1 MAEIE
6 LRDVVE
12 DGTPVAKAAFRNA
25 VIRRYAYIIEST
37 ENPSDLVANDAGVVP
52 LVLGFNGR
60 WFWIDADDTSS
71 GPPDNVTLIV
81 TADGYRYFS
90 DGLISPVWSVLSQG
104 DNTPPGAPSVGDT
117 YHTGPAPTG
126 DWAGYPNMIA
136 VYTRRGWVFQNIPV
150 GRAIYVVDETS
161 YYHMDENGDFVLGM
175 GTATIG
181 AGTVRDTMLV
191 GSQRFYT
198 VENQNTT
205 TPPGSPGLG
214 VYWIVGS
221 GATGAWAGQDG
232 KIATSYGGGVWTFLT
247 PIEGWHA
254 YDKALNA
261 LYKFNGTVWQNAA
274 GAYIKRA
281 SVFTAA
287 ALPTL
292 SSGAS
297 IGTNGYAYSATTA
310 PTTSNTPN
318 QQDTATVTIASD
330 SSGKVLEFDY
340 AFSYEITLTGSPLTE
355 MGIVVGLFRD
365 NEAAAISWAAIP
377 VSWISGVIGTT
388 VRFVV
393 TTNDA
398 ASHTYSV
405 RFFTR
410 KGSGSSG
417 IGFSVTASRRS
428 LTVREAA

>member
-25 VIRRYAYIIEST
+25 VIRRYAYVIEST

-181 AGTVRDTMLV
+181 AGTVRDTMLI
-191 GSQRFYT
+191 GGQRFYT

-247 PIEGWHA
+247 PVEGWHA
-254 YDKALNA
+254 YNKALNA
-261 LYKFNGTVWQNAA
+261 LYKFNGTVWENAA
-274 GAYIKRA
+274 GAYVKAAESA
-281 SVFTAA
+281 SNSLTDISAG
-287 ALPTL
+287 TH
-292 SSGAS
+292 SGS
-297 IGTNGYAYSATTA
+297 IGTNGYDYSYNTA
-310 PTTSNTPN
+310 PTNSENRRGD
-318 QQDTATVTIASD
+318 DTLGVTIAAAAA
-330 SSGKVLEFDY
+330 GKILEFDY
-340 AFSYEITLTGSPLTE
+340 QANVTTNINGGADSFT
-355 MGIVVGLFRD
+355 VRAVGLFRD
-365 NEAAAISWAAIP
+365 SESAAVDWCRVNSVYDGIIYAKL
-377 VSWISGVIGTT
+377 
-388 VRFVV
+388 RVV
-393 TTNDA
+393 ANDA
-398 ASHTYSV
+398 ASHTYRIKLFAFITALSSARTTSISV
-405 RFFTR
+405 D
-410 KGSGSSG
+410 
-417 IGFSVTASRRS
+417 RRR
-428 LTVREAA
+428 LFVREIA